1 MKYCEECGAKLEDD
15 AIFCEECGAKQ
26 SSVVSSEP
34 NQDISP
40 KPSDISA
47 SAGST
52 PIQNQNKNQNPVFE
66 TPAAPAK
73 KASSKT
79 AVYIS
84 VIVVCLAVIVGAVF
98 LLYPKFIKN
107 NNKPATEISKQNDFQ
122 KSTHGIADE
131 PTAAPE
137 ITEAPTEKPTKKP
150 KKKVKKTPEPND
162 YDDDYSDE
170 DDYDD
175 SDDYDYYDEYIIPDS
190 DVCKITKSE
199 VLALSKE
206 ERWIAKNEIYARYG
220 RMFNNQDLQE
230 YFDGLDWYIPTT
242 SPDDFD
248 ESVFSKVEKYNV
260 RLLAKYENQ

>member
-137 ITEAPTEKPTKKP
+137 ITEAPTENKCRFS
-150 KKKVKKTPEPND
+150 E
-162 YDDDYSDE
+162 
-170 DDYDD
+170 
-175 SDDYDYYDEYIIPDS
+175 
-190 DVCKITKSE
+190 KISRCFE
-199 VLALSKE
+199 
-206 ERWIAKNEIYARYG
+206 
-220 RMFNNQDLQE
+220 
-230 YFDGLDWYIPTT
+230 
-242 SPDDFD
+242 
-248 ESVFSKVEKYNV
+248 
-260 RLLAKYENQ
+260 

>member
-34 NQDISP
+34 NQDISH

-107 NNKPATEISKQNDFQ
+107 NNKPATEISKQDDFK
-122 KSTHGIADE
+122 KSAQGIADE
-131 PTAAPE
+131 PTATPE

-162 YDDDYSDE
+162 YDDDYSNE

-190 DVCKITKSE
+190 DVRKITKSE

>member
-122 KSTHGIADE
+122 KSAQGIADE

-137 ITEAPTEKPTKKP
+137 ITEAPTENPTKKP

-190 DVCKITKSE
+190 DVRKITKSE
-199 VLALSKE
+199 VLALSKD